1 MRTPALLTVAALS
14 AALPVQAQ
22 FWSELA
28 NPKVEVTL
36 THPPGLGLK
45 IDRVAFLPGKDLNSR
60 ELADTLTTDLVQSK
74 AIEVV
79 DRTHL
84 DSVLKEQEL
93 GANGYIDPATVAS
106 LGKLL
111 GPTALVVV
119 NVNRSELSR
128 NQATKEEKVR
138 DYQTKQDK
146 VRLLRTS
153 ITSLDFSAT
162 AQVIDL
168 ATGRIFGA
176 QRLEATP
183 SLTNSSY
190 EGWPP
195 YPRDSD
201 VRRLAYQDARQRL
214 LRMLLPW
221 TEVRKLTF
229 FDDKTFGMDKAHELI
244 EQRRYGAALERA
256 LQGLDESKKDKGE
269 KPKYYPR
276 AYYNVGILHFIEGR
290 YEDARPFLQQ
300 ALDMDP
306 EASIFKTA
314 YRECLD
320 ALDLQTQMRQV
331 EQKSAA
337 MAKPATPAK
346 ASTPSAP
353 AEAKASAED
362 RLKKLQELY
371 KKGLLDKKDYEQ
383 KKAEILKEL

>member
-1 MRTPALLTVAALS
+1 MRLPALLLLAAFPAS
-14 AALPVQAQ
+14 AQ

-45 IDRVAFLPGKDLNSR
+45 IDRVAFLPGRDLNSR
-60 ELADTLTTDLVQSK
+60 ELADTLTTDLVQSRE
-74 AIEVV
+74 IEVV
-79 DRTHL
+79 DRSHL

-128 NQATKEEKVR
+128 NQATKEEKVK
-138 DYQTKQDK
+138 DYKTKEEK
-146 VRLLRTS
+146 IRLIRSS

-183 SLTNSSY
+183 NLVNTSDQ
-190 EGWPP
+190 GWPP
-195 YPRDSD
+195 YPKDSD
-201 VRRLAYQDARQRL
+201 VRRLAYQDARGRV

-229 FDDKTFGMDKAHELI
+229 FDDKTFGMEKAHELI
-244 EQRRYGAALERA
+244 EAKRYRAALDRA
-256 LQGLDESKKDKGE
+256 LEGLEESKRDKGQ

-290 YEDARPFLQQ
+290 YEEARPYLQQ

-306 EASIFKTA
+306 DASIFKTA

-320 ALDLQTQMRQV
+320 ALDLQAQMRQV
-331 EQKSAA
+331 AEKSAA
-337 MAKPATPAK
+337 LAKPATAPKAPTSAPSEPAK
-346 ASTPSAP
+346 VSP
-353 AEAKASAED
+353 EE
-362 RLKKLQELY
+362 RLKKLQDLY
-371 KKGLLDKKDYEQ
+371 KKGLVDKKEYEQ

>member
-1 MRTPALLTVAALS
+1 MRFPALLLA
-14 AALPVQAQ
+14 AALPASAQ

-60 ELADTLTTDLVQSK
+60 ELADTLTADLVESH

-93 GANGYIDPATVAS
+93 GANGYIDPSTVAS

-128 NQATKEEKVR
+128 NQATKEEKYR
-138 DYQTKQDK
+138 DYQTKEDK
-146 VRLLRTS
+146 VRLIRSS

-168 ATGRIFGA
+168 ATGRIFGV

-183 SLTNSSY
+183 SLTTTSDK
-190 EGWPP
+190 GWPP
-195 YPRDSD
+195 YPKDSD
-201 VRRLAYQDARQRL
+201 VRRLAYQDARGRL
-214 LRMLLPW
+214 LRLLLPW

-229 FDDKTFGMDKAHELI
+229 FDDKTFGMEKAHELI
-244 EQRRYGAALERA
+244 EAKRYGAALERA
-256 LQGLDESKKDKGE
+256 LAGLDESKRDKGQ

-290 YEDARPFLQQ
+290 YDEARPFLQQ

-306 EASIFKTA
+306 EASIFKNA

-320 ALDLQTQMRQV
+320 ALDLQAQMRQV
-331 EQKSAA
+331 DQKSAA
-337 MAKPATPAK
+337 MAKPASASKPAPSAAPSEPAK
-346 ASTPSAP
+346 V
-353 AEAKASAED
+353 SAEE

-371 KKGLLDKKDYEQ
+371 KKGLLDKKDYDQ